1 MFQDGSVE
9 AILAKSHKCPSGPS
23 AVFYSTDLVGSDSGS
38 VDLILPFDR
47 EKVPESASLTT
58 KVL

>member
-47 EKVPESASLTT
+47 EKVPESGSLTT
-58 KVL
+58 